1 MKINKEL
8 KRFAKGSRVENTM
21 TGKYCV
27 VYTRVSSKE
36 QTENHSLEW
45 QKKYC
50 VEYANK
56 NNLSILGFFG
66 GTYESAKNDERKE
79 FNRMMRQLK
88 MYKEPVAYILVYSL
102 DRFSRSGE
110 NAIYIASELKK
121 KGIHVVSVTQPVDVY
136 SSAGSFQQNI
146 QFILSK
152 FDNDQRRQKSVDG
165 MREKLRRGEWVGA
178 VPTGY
183 SYDRT
188 HGTKQQVIVINQTG
202 KLIRKAFYWK
212 MEGVKNPEI
221 VERLKAQGAKIP
233 VQLLTDIFRNPF
245 YCGIL
250 SHGHLQGELV
260 KGKHSAIVP
269 EDVFLRVNKLNGV
282 DGYRQNKDNEELPL
296 KPMLRCAHCGGLLT
310 GYIVVKKNLYY
321 YKCNKKSC
329 CNNRSAKEMHSKF
342 VKLLSKISLDRKLIE
357 PSLKALTYTYQNLTE
372 RSTDTMKVLTTRFN
386 EVNEKL
392 NNVIERFAVGDI
404 DRSIYDKVAVKLD
417 LEKREIEKEIEKT
430 GITLSNPTELL
441 EFATSLS
448 SKLSS
453 TWTSSN
459 FRQKQNLQKLIF
471 PRGLQYDRKKD
482 DYRTD
487 GMNRVFSVIAD
498 ISTDSEE
505 NKNGNNSK
513 NLNYSRSVPETGLE
527 PVQYCYHR
535 ILSPVIVVFI
545 GF

>member
-1 MKINKEL
+1 
-8 KRFAKGSRVENTM
+8 M

-56 NNLSILGFFG
+56 NNLSIVGFFG

-188 HGTKQQVIVINQTG
+188 HGTKNQVIVINQTG

-212 MEGVKNPEI
+212 LEGIKNPEI
-221 VERLKAQGAKIP
+221 VERLKAHGAKIP

-260 KGKHSAIVP
+260 KGKHPAIVP
-269 EDVFLRVNKLNGV
+269 EDIFLKVNKLNGV
-282 DGYRQNKDNEELPL
+282 DGYNQNKDNVELPL
-296 KPMLRCAHCGGLLT
+296 KPMLRCASCGTQLT

-321 YKCNKKSC
+321 YKCNTKSC
-329 CNNRSAKEMHSKF
+329 CCNRSANEMHKQF
-342 VKLLSKISLDRKLIE
+342 VKLLSSFTLAPHLIK
-357 PSLKALTYTYQNLTE
+357 PATKALAYTYENLTE
-372 RSTDTMKVLTTRFN
+372 RSTETMKVLTTRLN

-392 NNVIERFAVGDI
+392 NNVIERFAVGEI
-404 DRSIYDKVAVKLD
+404 DRNIYDKVAVKLD
-417 LEKREIEKEIEKT
+417 TEKREIEQEIEKT
-430 GITLSNPTELL
+430 GISLSNPSELIN
-441 EFATSLS
+441 FAASLA
-448 SKLSS
+448 SKLPSI
-453 TWTSSN
+453 WTSGN
-459 FRQKQNLQKLIF
+459 YRQKQNLQKLLF

-482 DYRTD
+482 TYRTS
-487 GMNRVFSVIAD
+487 GMNRVFSEIAGLSRD
-498 ISTDSEE
+498 LEE
-505 NKNGNNSK
+505 NKNGNNSEK
-513 NLNYSRSVPETGLE
+513 SNYSRSVPKKGIE
-527 PVQYCYHR
+527 PLHFRTRV
-535 ILSPVIVVFI
+535 
-545 GF
+545 